1 MKGNV
6 WSHQVW
12 IHSGHPDLEA
22 GGTHPELQEAEGGG
36 SEQALAQVRS
46 GATGIVL

>member
-22 GGTHPELQEAEGGG
+22 GTHPELQEAEGGDL
-36 SEQALAQVRS
+36 SRH
-46 GATGIVL
+46 